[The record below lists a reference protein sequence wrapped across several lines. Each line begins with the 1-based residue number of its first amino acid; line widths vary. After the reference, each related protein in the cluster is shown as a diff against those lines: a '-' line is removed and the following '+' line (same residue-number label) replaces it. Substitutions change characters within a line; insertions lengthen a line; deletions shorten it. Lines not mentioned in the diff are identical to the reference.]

1 MAWILLALGLVMIV
15 EGLAYALAPLLI
27 EEMLQLLRS
36 LPLEARRQIGVLALV
51 MGVLLAWGGHA
62 LLRASN
68 GGAAP
73 F

>member
-1 MAWILLALGLVMIV
+1 MAWIILALGLVMIV
-15 EGLAYALAPLLI
+15 EGLAYALAPSLI

-36 LPLEARRQIGVLALV
+36 LPLETRRQIGVLALV

-62 LLRASN
+62 LLQASN
-68 GGAAP
+68 GGVAP